1 MSNVIDTLFLELGI
15 DTTQFSEAAQNAI
28 NKLGEMEQS
37 FDRSEQAAKNNEK
50 QQKKSAEQQKK
61 SNEQLDKLHKSIG
74 AITKGFAAFTAVLM
88 GASGLT
94 KLATDAA
101 KANQE
106 LDNLSKN
113 LNTSSKEMA
122 AWQGAAGMAG
132 GSAAGMSGYMQ
143 QLSGDMNS
151 LIMQGNTAMLPYFNA
166 LGVSMLDGTG
176 KARQLDDV
184 LLDLSDRF
192 SSMDR
197 SQAYTLAKQM
207 GMDDGTFNTLVRGR
221 AEMERTLALQEK
233 LYRSSE
239 QDIQNSRELTKKRAF
254 LNQQWQSF
262 LLMLGNALMPALI
275 KITEIASHLM
285 QFLIDN
291 GEIATGVFY
300 GVSAVVGGVMIKSL
314 LASLGIL
321 ITMGKVVL
329 GALAPAFM
337 TAAGA
342 AWAFFAPFLP
352 AIAIVVAL
360 AGAFALLYD
369 DFTVWQKGGKSLFN
383 WGLISFFKDGRNWV
397 EQFRRGFVD
406 LREEIANRLQP
417 VLETFTK
424 AWQQLMSGDIKGAVA
439 TLGGAFTQLKQEQKA
454 INHDTAVAVVKSA
467 PAHAVEQKTD
477 EPKEKPAEEK
487 KEETSTP
494 QEQKEPA
501 KQSDKKETTT
511 QPTTPQPQAAK
522 HGRAVGKKGDTVAL
536 PFVRSDN
543 GNDKWR
549 ISSGFGW
556 RNSPYGKS
564 RQFHGGI
571 DYATPIGTKIHAP
584 EDGTIQV
591 SEHIH
596 GGKQMF
602 LVSKDGL
609 RKWAFAHLSQYAV
622 EAGAEVKAGQMIAK
636 TGNTGY
642 YDKAKKKRMAA
653 HLHMGK
659 SVKGVDGKWHKV
671 NPEEDALWRNGG
683 INVQT
688 KTAPQSP
695 IISNQLAKQ
704 VVEKLQESSMQKSKT
719 TNAYHGGK
727 RTDGS
732 PLLRSNKKFTP
743 EQANAIQRVAKNIG
757 AHPNDLAAVISFE
770 TRGEFSPNARN
781 PDSSA
786 TGLIQFMAGSGG
798 TKGRYYGMT
807 RDQFGSLS
815 FDQQM
820 QYVER
825 YFKERG
831 FRENKPVSVADVY
844 TAVTGYGYSPNHKNP
859 KMRQAYELNKV
870 WDSDGNKY
878 IDKGEMVMNPSFRAH
893 QKDYFP
899 AQPKKQSLFSPSMPI
914 GGLAANNLTANQ
926 SHIDSS
932 RHWVQQPR
940 QVTNNRNTEVVINGG
955 VNVKSTADTISG
967 TVKDAVSGIHD
978 RISQFNLGMM

>member
-74 AITKGFAAFTAVLM
+74 AITKGFAAVTAVLM

-239 QDIQNSRELTKKRAF
+239 QDIQNSRELTEKRAF

-467 PAHAVEQKTD
+467 PAHAVEQKND
-477 EPKEKPAEEK
+477 EPEEKPAEEK

-494 QEQKEPA
+494 QEQKKPA

-511 QPTTPQPQAAK
+511 QPTTPQPQAAR

-642 YDKAKKKRMAA
+642 YDKSKKKRMAA

-659 SVKGVDGKWHKV
+659 SVKGTDGKWHKV

-683 INVQT
+683 INVQA

-695 IISNQLAKQ
+695 IISTELAKQ
-704 VVEKLQESSMQKSKT
+704 VVAKLQESFKAKTHTQKNSTSGQVFKL
-719 TNAYHGGK
+719 NHFSGK
-727 RTDGS
+727 INGFNDDEA
-732 PLLRSNKKFTP
+732 LAF
-743 EQANAIQRVAKNIG
+743 ANA
-757 AHPNDLAAVISFE
+757 VI
-770 TRGEFSPNARN
+770 A
-781 PDSSA
+781 
-786 TGLIQFMAGSGG
+786 
-798 TKGRYYGMT
+798 
-807 RDQFGSLS
+807 
-815 FDQQM
+815 
-820 QYVER
+820 
-825 YFKERG
+825 
-831 FRENKPVSVADVY
+831 RENKSGRLNVVNKWGY
-844 TAVTGYGYSPNHKNP
+844 TGRYQFGASALAKTG
-859 KMRQAYELNKV
+859 
-870 WDSDGNKY
+870 Y
-878 IDKGEMVMNPSFRAH
+878 IDKRKLELAPKGVKNGRNAAQHRAFLADKSNWLIGDWESYKNSSEMQDDSFAKLVNTNLNYGRNIHKGNKRKMAGFAMAAHLKGAGNAMKWYRDGIDSKDGNGTRISDYARTGENALSNVPLINF
-893 QKDYFP
+893 
-899 AQPKKQSLFSPSMPI
+899 KKPI
-914 GGLAANNLTANQ
+914 GGNIISNNLT
-926 SHIDSS
+926 
-932 RHWVQQPR
+932 RQQEQIVAAR
-940 QVTNNRNTEVVINGG
+940 QLAQNHAVTNNTEVMVQNVNIQTASDTMRGVGSDMVNGIRD
-955 VNVKSTADTISG
+955 KL
-967 TVKDAVSGIHD
+967 
-978 RISQFNLGMM
+978 SQFNMGMI

>member
-15 DTTQFSEAAQNAI
+15 DTSQFSEAAQDAI

-37 FDRSEQAAKNNEK
+37 FDRSEKAAKKNEK
-50 QQKKSAEQQKK
+50 QQKKNAEQQKK
-61 SNEQLDKLHKSIG
+61 SNDQLDKLNKTIG
-74 AITKGFAAFTAVLM
+74 AITNGFAAFTAVLM

-113 LNTSSKEMA
+113 LNTSSKELA

-132 GSAAGMSGYMQ
+132 GSAEGMSGYMQ
-143 QLSGDMNS
+143 QLSGEMNS

-166 LGVSMLDGTG
+166 LGVSMLDGSG

-233 LYRSSE
+233 LYRSNE
-239 QDIQNSRELTKKRAF
+239 QDIQNSRELTEKRAF

-275 KITEIASHLM
+275 TITEIASHFM
-285 QFLIDN
+285 QFFIDN

-329 GALAPAFM
+329 GALAPSLM

-397 EQFRRGFVD
+397 EQFRKGFVD

-424 AWQQLMSGDIKGAVA
+424 AWQQLMSGDIKGAIA
-439 TLGGAFTQLKQEQKA
+439 TLGGAFSQLKQEQKA
-454 INHDTAVAVVKSA
+454 INHNTAVAVVKAA
-467 PAHAVEQKTD
+467 PAHAVEQKND

-494 QEQKEPA
+494 QEQKKPA
-501 KQSDKKETTT
+501 KQSDKKETAT

-622 EAGAEVKAGQMIAK
+622 EAGTEVKAGQFIAE

-653 HLHMGK
+653 HLHVGK
-659 SVKGVDGKWHKV
+659 SVKGTDDKWHKV

-704 VVEKLQESSMQKSKT
+704 VVAKLQKSFKAKTHTQKNSTSGQVFKL
-719 TNAYHGGK
+719 NHFSGK
-727 RTDGS
+727 INGFNDDEA
-732 PLLRSNKKFTP
+732 LAF
-743 EQANAIQRVAKNIG
+743 ANA
-757 AHPNDLAAVISFE
+757 VI
-770 TRGEFSPNARN
+770 A
-781 PDSSA
+781 
-786 TGLIQFMAGSGG
+786 
-798 TKGRYYGMT
+798 
-807 RDQFGSLS
+807 
-815 FDQQM
+815 
-820 QYVER
+820 
-825 YFKERG
+825 
-831 FRENKPVSVADVY
+831 RENKSGRLNVVNKWGY
-844 TAVTGYGYSPNHKNP
+844 TGRYQFGASALAETG
-859 KMRQAYELNKV
+859 
-870 WDSDGNKY
+870 Y
-878 IDKGEMVMNPSFRAH
+878 IDKRKLELAPKGVKNGSNAAQHRAFLADKSNWLIGDWESYKNSSEMQDDSFAKLVNTNLNYGRNIHKGNKRKMAGFAMAAHLKGAGNAMKWYRDGIDSKDGNGTRISDYARTGENALSNVPLINF
-893 QKDYFP
+893 
-899 AQPKKQSLFSPSMPI
+899 KKPI
-914 GGLAANNLTANQ
+914 GGNIISNNLT
-926 SHIDSS
+926 
-932 RHWVQQPR
+932 RQQEQIVAAR
-940 QVTNNRNTEVVINGG
+940 QLAQNHAVTNNTEVMVQNVNIQTASDTMRGVGSDMVNGIRD
-955 VNVKSTADTISG
+955 KL
-967 TVKDAVSGIHD
+967 
-978 RISQFNLGMM
+978 SQFNMGMI

>member
-15 DTTQFSEAAQNAI
+15 DTSQFSEAAQDAI

-37 FDRSEQAAKNNEK
+37 FDRSEKAAKKNEK
-50 QQKKSAEQQKK
+50 QQKKNAEQQKK
-61 SNEQLDKLHKSIG
+61 SNDQLDKLNKTIG

-113 LNTSSKEMA
+113 LNTSSKELA

-132 GSAAGMSGYMQ
+132 GSAEGMSGYMQ
-143 QLSGDMNS
+143 QLSGEMNS

-166 LGVSMLDGTG
+166 LGVSMLDCSG

-233 LYRSSE
+233 LYRSNE
-239 QDIQNSRELTKKRAF
+239 QDIQNSRELTEKRAF

-477 EPKEKPAEEK
+477 GPEEKPAEEK

-494 QEQKEPA
+494 QEQKEPV
-501 KQSDKKETTT
+501 KRSDKKETAT
-511 QPTTPQPQAAK
+511 QPTTPQSQAAK

-609 RKWAFAHLSQYAV
+609 RKWAFAHLSKYAV
-622 EAGAEVKAGQMIAK
+622 EAGTEVKAGQFIAE

-659 SVKGVDGKWHKV
+659 SVKGADGKWHKV

-683 INVQT
+683 INVQA

-695 IISNQLAKQ
+695 IISTELAKQ
-704 VVEKLQESSMQKSKT
+704 VVANLQESSQHKRNKLNLSQQDITDIMKVVATEVVPSLKGKAYDDQVKGVVDTILNRVYLENGNVRAVLNKRWAFSDINTPRKS
-719 TNAYHGGK
+719 AYGSVQNVPMSRVDK
-727 RTDGS
+727 RMRQTVLMHLQERASGMKSTVDGHVNYANPNFLHEAS
-732 PLLRSNKKFTP
+732 ARTKAWVRDV
-743 EQANAIQRVAKNIG
+743 ERQAKQSGMIFGAGNAIHV
-757 AHPNDLAAVISFE
+757 H
-770 TRGEFSPNARN
+770 
-781 PDSSA
+781 
-786 TGLIQFMAGSGG
+786 G
-798 TKGRYYGMT
+798 T
-807 RDQFGSLS
+807 
-815 FDQQM
+815 
-820 QYVER
+820 
-825 YFKERG
+825 
-831 FRENKPVSVADVY
+831 
-844 TAVTGYGYSPNHKNP
+844 
-859 KMRQAYELNKV
+859 
-870 WDSDGNKY
+870 
-878 IDKGEMVMNPSFRAH
+878 IKGERKAPEFDLKLPNMPLIISKN
-893 QKDYFP
+893 
-899 AQPKKQSLFSPSMPI
+899 PI
-914 GGLAANNLTANQ
+914 GGSAVSNNLT
-926 SHIDSS
+926 
-932 RHWVQQPR
+932 RQQEQIVAAR
-940 QVTNNRNTEVVINGG
+940 QLAQNHAVTNNTEVMVQNVNIQTASDTMRGVGSDMVNGIRD
-955 VNVKSTADTISG
+955 KL
-967 TVKDAVSGIHD
+967 
-978 RISQFNLGMM
+978 SQFNMGMI